1 MSTTKQPVAL
11 ITSLLLAA
19 TILIGLNACH
29 GRHHHQ
35 AAETAKV
42 VDGKAAQVPVPIA
55 SIYDVMSNIV
65 DPNADE
71 IWDSVGTEVTSH
83 GEVNRH
89 PKTDAEWLGLRRK
102 AITLTEA
109 ANLLAQAGR
118 HVVNPG
124 QVTADAHIP
133 GVLGPQGIEQA
144 INQDFPAFQAK
155 AAIFQQ
161 AAAKTLHAIDQHDAD
176 QLVTVGGQLERAC
189 EGCHVAYWYPKGAK
203 PDHTS

>member
-1 MSTTKQPVAL
+1 MSTTQKPVAL
-11 ITSLLLAA
+11 VTSLLLAA
-19 TILIGLNACH
+19 TILTVLNACH
-29 GRHHHQ
+29 VGHHDHR
-35 AAETAKV
+35 AEAIKG
-42 VDGKAAQVPVPIA
+42 DGKAAQVPIPIA

-89 PKTDAEWLGLRRK
+89 PKTDAEWQALRRK

-109 ANLLAQAGR
+109 ANLLAQEGR

-124 QVTADAHIP
+124 QVTADAHIQ
-133 GVLGPQGIEQA
+133 GVLGPEGIEHA

-161 AAAKTLHAIDQHDAD
+161 AALKTLHAIDQHDAD
-176 QLVTVGGQLERAC
+176 QLVSVGGQLERSC